1 MQDKKSRGSK
11 PSSVLG
17 GHLSRPDGPA
27 ASSPQRLLSTFG
39 LGEPPSLSAGSE
51 IAAGRIALFTRL
63 DRRQDAPVAWS
74 LLLSRARGRVPIWT
88 VGAVATPPR
97 LDTGHPALCS
107 SDFPLAPGGTSDHP
121 SPLSWCFQASPR
133 PKAEARLST
142 NRPRLRRGRCDSAE
156 GETRTPMGYCPLRP
170 ERSASAISPLRPGAD
185 HRTRT
190 DDLLF
195 TKQLLYQL
203 S

>member
-63 DRRQDAPVAWS
+63 DRRQTPRRLGLCCSHAPVSACRSGLSALSPRRPGLTPGTPLYAARTFLWPRVGPATTLPHS
-74 LLLSRARGRVPIWT
+74 LDVSILAPPEGK
-88 VGAVATPPR
+88 GAVVNEPP
-97 LDTGHPALCS
+97 
-107 SDFPLAPGGTSDHP
+107 APG
-121 SPLSWCFQASPR
+121 AR
-133 PKAEARLST
+133 AERQC
-142 NRPRLRRGRCDSAE
+142 RRGDSNSH
-156 GETRTPMGYCPLRP
+156 GLMPTTP
-170 ERSASAISPLRPGAD
+170 
-185 HRTRT
+185 
-190 DDLLF
+190 
-195 TKQLLYQL
+195 
-203 S
+203 